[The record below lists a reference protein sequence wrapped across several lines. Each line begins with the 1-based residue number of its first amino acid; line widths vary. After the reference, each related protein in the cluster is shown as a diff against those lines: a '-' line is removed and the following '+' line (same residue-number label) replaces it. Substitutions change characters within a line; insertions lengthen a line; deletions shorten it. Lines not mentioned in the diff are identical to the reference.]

1 VSGYT
6 RRDFVVLLAGASGGL
21 LLGCRVGG
29 GGARAA
35 TAGGAEV
42 FSPNAFIAIGRDGI
56 VTLVMNQVEMG
67 QGVYTAMPMLVAE
80 ELEVGLDQVRLEHA
94 PPDVDRY
101 ANPALGWQVTGGS
114 TSIRAHYLPLRRAG
128 AAAKTML
135 VAAAAE
141 TWGVEPAA
149 CRAHAGSVIHGST
162 GRTLT
167 YGALA
172 DKAATMRVP
181 DEPVLKDPREFTLIG
196 TPARRLDAPD
206 KVNGKAVYS
215 IDVRLPGMK
224 VATVTASPVFGG
236 TLARVDDAPA
246 LAVPGVRQVVRLEN
260 AVAVVG
266 DHMWA
271 ARQGLAALRIEWNDG
286 EHGGVGM
293 ADVVGPLEAATREGG
308 ATAREEGDA
317 EAALAGAASRVE
329 AVYEMPFLA
338 HATMEPVNCT
348 VHVRPDA
355 CEVWV
360 GTQVATRARATAA
373 EVTGLSEDQVIV
385 HNHLLGGGFGRRLEV
400 DFITRAVEIAKQVEG
415 PVKVVYTRE
424 EDIRQDMYRPY
435 YHDRLAAALDSGGR
449 PVAWTHR
456 IAGSS
461 ILARWAELTPR
472 ALRAAGLGNIV
483 KIARGVDLDAVDGAA
498 ELPYDIPA
506 IKVEYSRQEPPGIPT
521 AFWRGV
527 GPTHNIFVVESFMDE
542 LAAAAK
548 QDPVAYRRALL
559 GKAPRALAALE
570 LAAKEAGWGEPLPT
584 GRGRGVS
591 VQHAFGTWMAQV
603 AEVEVAK
610 DGAVRVHRVVC
621 AVDCG
626 VVINPDTVRAQV
638 ESGIIFGITAALH
651 GEITLEKGRVKQ
663 SNFHDYRML
672 RINEA
677 PEIAV
682 HLVPSTEHP
691 GGMGEPGTS
700 AVAPAVTNAIFAA
713 TGTRVRK
720 LPVRLAALTA

>member
-1 VSGYT
+1 
-6 RRDFVVLLAGASGGL
+6 
-21 LLGCRVGG
+21 
-29 GGARAA
+29 
-35 TAGGAEV
+35 
-42 FSPNAFIAIGRDGI
+42 
-56 VTLVMNQVEMG
+56 
-67 QGVYTAMPMLVAE
+67 
-80 ELEVGLDQVRLEHA
+80 VGLDHEMLEHE

-101 ANPALGWQVTGGS
+101 ANPAFGWQVTGGS
-114 TSIRAHYLPLRRAG
+114 TSVRGHYLPLRRAG
-128 AAAKTML
+128 AAARTML

-141 TWGVEPAA
+141 TWGVDPASCLA
-149 CRAHAGSVIHGST
+149 EAGSVIHGAS

-181 DEPVLKDPREFTLIG
+181 EEPALKDPKDFKLIG
-196 TPARRLDAPD
+196 TPAKRLDAPD

-224 VATVTASPVFGG
+224 VATVAASPGVRRHPGPE
-236 TLARVDDAPA
+236 DEAPA

-266 DHMWA
+266 DNMWA
-271 ARQGLAALRIEWNDG
+271 AQQGLAALKIEWNEG
-286 EHGGVGM
+286 EHAGVTT
-293 ADVVGPLEAATREGG
+293 ADVVRQLEEASRDDG
-308 ATAREEGDA
+308 ATARKEGDVE
-317 EAALAGAASRVE
+317 EALGAAATKVE

-348 VHVRPDA
+348 VHVRPDG

-373 EVTGLSEDQVIV
+373 EVTGLSEDKVIV

-400 DFITRAVEIAKQVEG
+400 DFITRAVQIAKQVDG

-435 YHDRLAAALDSGGR
+435 YYDRLAAGLDAGGQ
-449 PVAWTHR
+449 PVAWSHR

-461 ILARWAELTPR
+461 IIARWAELTPR
-472 ALRAAGLGNIV
+472 ALRAVGFWNIV
-483 KIARGVDLDAVDGAA
+483 KTARGVDIDAIDGAA
-498 ELPYDIPA
+498 ELPYDTPA
-506 IKVEYSRQEPPGIPT
+506 LKVAYVRQEPPGIPT

-527 GPTHNIFVVESFMDE
+527 GATHNIFVVESFIDE

-548 QDPVAYRRALL
+548 RDPVEYRRALL
-559 GKAPRALAALE
+559 GKAPRALAVLD
-570 LAAKEAGWGEPLPT
+570 LAAKEAGWGTPLPA
-584 GRGRGVS
+584 GQGRGVS
-591 VQHAFGTWMAQV
+591 LQHAFGTWMAQV

-610 DGAVRVHRVVC
+610 DGAVRVRRVVC

-638 ESGIIFGITAALH
+638 ESGIIFGITAALY
-651 GEITLEKGRVKQ
+651 GEITLEKGRVQQ

-677 PEIAV
+677 PEIVV
-682 HLVPSTEHP
+682 HLVERRVS
-691 GGMGEPGTS
+691 GGMGEPGTLPPWRRRS
-700 AVAPAVTNAIFAA
+700 PTPSSPARDPDPQAPGSTP
-713 TGTRVRK
+713 GGC
-720 LPVRLAALTA
+720 VRLTVVPRREPAMNRHHTKNGRPMFNIITFTVVHVLLSLVGIVAGLVVVGGMMSGRRLDG